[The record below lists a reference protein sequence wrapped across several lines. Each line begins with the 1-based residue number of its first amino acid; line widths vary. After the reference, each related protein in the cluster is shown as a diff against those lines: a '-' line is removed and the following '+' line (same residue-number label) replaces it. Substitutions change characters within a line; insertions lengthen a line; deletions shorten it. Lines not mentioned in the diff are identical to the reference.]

1 MANTQT
7 GTTGATS
14 TTRGSTTSGTQAGM
28 GGEIPDTTYN
38 LISVLY
44 HTLQGCQT
52 YEQYAQDAEQAG
64 QQDIAQFFRK
74 TARELEECAQE
85 GKQLLVQ
92 CLQQGQQGQGM
103 GRPAQLNSQMTGS
116 SGQQAQSG
124 KSSGQHSQS
133 DASSGQHSQS
143 GTSSGQPGAGRSSSN
158 LGSSSSNI
166 SGSGSSRNKL

>member
-1 MANTQT
+1 
-7 GTTGATS
+7 
-14 TTRGSTTSGTQAGM
+14 
-28 GGEIPDTTYN
+28 
-38 LISVLY
+38 VLY

-74 TARELEECAQE
+74 TARELEQCAQD

-92 CLQQGQQGQGM
+92 CLQQGQGQGM
-103 GRPAQLNSQMTGS
+103 SRSAQLNSQMTGS

-133 DASSGQHSQS
+133 GTSSGQHSQS

-158 LGSSSSNI
+158 LGSSSSNT